1 MIRATTGGVLRGY
14 RKNLM
19 DSFIRDNKARN
30 TVLSQRVFNSYAEDP
45 AAAAKAFRLRKSR
58 MMVNSQH
65 DVCQGA
71 YSKFQSAFTCLDTI
85 SKLIDTKNGDGAGCL
100 KDTTLEMLNDPTGD
114 ARTQLSKV
122 LDQLSQSIVQNL
134 NQKYGDDFIFAGAD
148 GHNVPFEVKTV
159 DGKDK
164 LYYRGVPV
172 DAAVP
177 NVWKDG
183 DTPFA
188 VTKDGKLIA
197 PGGTSEGCYL
207 KMDNI
212 KMMSVKEYEELYTLP
227 NLEPKNVST
236 PVNAQG
242 FEEYNED
249 GTIFEGKEG
258 QKGGYYLMVD
268 ATGQPVNGGDKAGS
282 LIKQEDYYAAVERVN
297 SAPNRIEDNA
307 TPNKVVYVDK
317 DGKVLQ
323 TPPTTDAEKEN
334 AFFMIVD
341 GKPSEQVMTEKEYED
356 AKCDA
361 EKLEYLMNEKRF
373 VDIGLGFQENES
385 GQLIESSGFNDAL
398 NGLTF
403 LGYGL
408 DEDGDPRNI
417 YSIVQELRQI
427 ADSVPEG
434 EDWSTDTY
442 DKFKALV
449 KKLEG
454 SADDFKTEYT
464 NMDAGTLKLKNNLA
478 LLEDNFYGLQE
489 QYSAIEDVNMADAIS
504 SFLWAEY
511 CYNAALKVGNSI
523 LSQTLMDYL
532 N

>member
-1 MIRATTGGVLRGY
+1 MIRATTGGVMRGY

-30 TVLSQRVFNSYAEDP
+30 TVLTQRTFNSYAEDP

-65 DVCQGA
+65 SVCQDT
-71 YSKFQSAFTCLDTI
+71 YSKFQSAFSCLDTI
-85 SKLIDTKNGDGAGCL
+85 SKLIDTENGDGAGCL
-100 KDTTLEMLNDPTGD
+100 KDTTLEMLNDPKGD

-148 GHNVPFEVKTV
+148 GRNVPFEVKQV
-159 DGKDK
+159 DGRDR

-172 DAAVP
+172 DAAEP

-183 DTPFA
+183 DAPVK
-188 VTKDGKLIA
+188 VTKDGKLDVTNA
-197 PGGTSEGCYL
+197 NEGCYL

-227 NLEPKNVST
+227 ALEPKNVST
-236 PVNAQG
+236 PVNPQG

-249 GTIFEGKEG
+249 GTVFTGAEG

-268 ATGQPVNGGDKAGS
+268 AAGDPVNGADKANS
-282 LIKQEDYYAAVERVN
+282 LIKQEDYYEAVKRVN
-297 SAPNRIEDNA
+297 SAPSRIVNNTGNDNL
-307 TPNKVVYVDK
+307 VYVDK
-317 DGKVLQ
+317 DGKVLAA
-323 TPPTTDAEKEN
+323 PPATDEEKEN
-334 AFFMIVD
+334 SYFMIVD
-341 GKPSEQVMTEKEYED
+341 GKPSEQVMTEKEYDE

-373 VDIGLGFQENES
+373 VDIGLGFQENEN
-385 GQLIESSGFNDAL
+385 GKLIESSAFDESL

-403 LGYGL
+403 LGYGI
-408 DEDGDPRNI
+408 DEDGDPKNI

-427 ADSVPEG
+427 ADSVPDG
-434 EDWSTDTY
+434 EDWSTETY
-442 DKFKALV
+442 EEFKGLV
-449 KKLEG
+449 QKLETAASG
-454 SADDFKTEYT
+454 YKTEFT

-478 LLEDNFYGLQE
+478 LLEDNFYGLQD
-489 QYSAIEDVNMADAIS
+489 QYSEIEDVDMADAIS

-523 LSQTLMDYL
+523 LSQSLMDYL
-532 N
+532 Q

>member
-30 TVLSQRVFNSYAEDP
+30 TMLTQRTFNSYAEDP

-65 DVCQGA
+65 DVCQSA

-100 KDTTLEMLNDPTGD
+100 KDTTLGMLNDPKGD

-122 LDQLSQSIVQNL
+122 LDQMSQSIVQNL

-177 NVWKDG
+177 NVWKNG
-183 DTPFA
+183 DTPFS
-188 VTKDGKLIA
+188 VTKDGKLDA
-197 PGGTSEGCYL
+197 AGTNEGCYL

-317 DGKVLQ
+317 DGKVLPG
-323 TPPTTDAEKEN
+323 PPTTDADKETS
-334 AFFMIVD
+334 FFMIVD

-434 EDWSTDTY
+434 EDWSTETY

-449 KKLEG
+449 QKLEV

-478 LLEDNFYGLQE
+478 LLEENFYGLQE

>member
-1 MIRATTGGVLRGY
+1 MIRATTGGVMRGY

-30 TVLSQRVFNSYAEDP
+30 TVLTQRTFNSYAEDP

-65 DVCQGA
+65 SVCQDT
-71 YSKFQSAFTCLDTI
+71 YSKFQSAFSCLDTI
-85 SKLIDTKNGDGAGCL
+85 SKLIDTENGDGAGCL
-100 KDTTLEMLNDPTGD
+100 KDTTLEMLNDPKGD

-148 GHNVPFEVKTV
+148 GRNVPFEVKQV
-159 DGKDK
+159 DGRDR

-183 DTPFA
+183 DTPVK
-188 VTKDGKLIA
+188 VTKDGKLQVQG
-197 PGGTSEGCYL
+197 PDEGCYL

-227 NLEPKNVST
+227 DVEPKDTSD
-236 PVNAQG
+236 PNAQG

-249 GTIFEGKEG
+249 GTLFTGADG
-258 QKGGYYLMVD
+258 QKGGYYRKTNG
-268 ATGQPVNGGDKAGS
+268 ATTFPLGKPANPND
-282 LIKQEDYYAAVERVN
+282 LISKDDYYETVKRVN
-297 SAPNRIEDNA
+297 SAPTRIVNNTGNDDL
-307 TPNKVVYVDK
+307 VYVDK

-323 TPPTTDAEKEN
+323 TPPATDADKEN

-341 GKPSEQVMTEKEYED
+341 GKPSEQVMTEKEYDE

-373 VDIGLGFQENES
+373 VDIGLGFQENEN
-385 GQLIESSGFNDAL
+385 GKLIESSAFDESL

-403 LGYGL
+403 LGYGI
-408 DEDGDPRNI
+408 DEDGDPKNI

-427 ADSVPEG
+427 ADSVPDG
-434 EDWSTDTY
+434 EDWSTETY
-442 DKFKALV
+442 EEFKGLV
-449 KKLEG
+449 QKLETAG
-454 SADDFKTEYT
+454 SKYKTEFT

-489 QYSAIEDVNMADAIS
+489 QYSEIEDVDMADAIS

-523 LSQTLMDYL
+523 LSQSLMDYL
-532 N
+532 Q

>member
-1 MIRATTGGVLRGY
+1 M
-14 RKNLM
+14 
-19 DSFIRDNKARN
+19 
-30 TVLSQRVFNSYAEDP
+30 
-45 AAAAKAFRLRKSR
+45 
-58 MMVNSQH
+58 
-65 DVCQGA
+65 
-71 YSKFQSAFTCLDTI
+71 
-85 SKLIDTKNGDGAGCL
+85 
-100 KDTTLEMLNDPTGD
+100 
-114 ARTQLSKV
+114 
-122 LDQLSQSIVQNL
+122 
-134 NQKYGDDFIFAGAD
+134 
-148 GHNVPFEVKTV
+148 
-159 DGKDK
+159 
-164 LYYRGVPV
+164 
-172 DAAVP
+172 
-177 NVWKDG
+177 
-183 DTPFA
+183 
-188 VTKDGKLIA
+188 TKDGKLDTA
-197 PGGTSEGCYL
+197 ATNEGCYL

-227 NLEPKNVST
+227 DLQPKANSD
-236 PVNAQG
+236 PNAQG

-249 GTIFEGKEG
+249 GTLFEGKEG
-258 QKGGYYLMVD
+258 QKGGFYLKMNP
-268 ATGQPVNGGDKAGS
+268 ATGNPMDPKVEGS
-282 LIKQEDYYAAVERVN
+282 LIKKDDYYAAVERVN
-297 SAPNRIEDNA
+297 SAPNRIEDNSVP
-307 TPNKVVYVDK
+307 TNNVVYVDK
-317 DGKVLQ
+317 DGKVLPG
-323 TPPTTDAEKEN
+323 PPTTDAEKETS
-334 AFFMIVD
+334 FFMIVD

-434 EDWSTDTY
+434 EDWSTETY

-454 SADDFKTEYT
+454 SADDFRTEYT